1 MMERIIKNIKG
12 DFAWW
17 AFCLPGRL
25 EDFWNDWLKPALC
38 ALVMFAALCL
48 IVILC
53 MMPSYKR
60 EIEKYNE
67 GVCAECGQQFVL
79 KEAVGHRNSTT
90 HIFQCENCGKLI
102 ELEYY
107 NPLND

>member
-1 MMERIIKNIKG
+1 MNFG
-12 DFAWW
+12 ALWDDFLYWIEEVLDN
-17 AFCLPGRL
+17 F
-25 EDFWNDWLKPALC
+25 LKPI
-38 ALVMFAALCL
+38 LVAFVVFAIMCL
-48 IVILC
+48 IAILC
-53 MMPSYKR
+53 IMPAYNK

-67 GVCAECGQQFVL
+67 GVCTECGQQFVL